1 MPVENAAS
9 SSIETRVAPDGIA
22 YSWTEFENYFDADMA
37 AEIWEAAQVVAPPE
51 PAQTLTSPSFRL
63 SSLPLLH
70 ASFFSDPMLLLLL
83 LFLFIFIYSHCYMY
97 THSNFSIFV
106 KQIMLR
112 RSMWRWNRRPAQRP
126 SRRAS
131 SRRGGYT
138 WAEFSLS
145 LPIFVILFLSS
156 PLSVSCHSY
165 HATYTYLIT
174 YDKQIQTFGAGN

>member
-112 RSMWRWNRRPAQRP
+112 RSMWRWNSRPARRP

-131 SRRGGYT
+131 LPTGWLHMGRV
-138 WAEFSLS
+138 FSLS
-145 LPIFVILFLSS
+145 LSSYFCYSLPFFPSLSQFS
-156 PLSVSCHSY
+156 QLSCNLHLSHY
-165 HATYTYLIT
+165 
-174 YDKQIQTFGAGN
+174 F